1 MSGKGTVAILNLKS
15 KLDYHSGNL
24 PVDRYPLVSRVPP
37 NVGKGKQKQV
47 TLEEWDRLAS
57 VLAPNEAQE
66 MRDRDLAK
74 REQLKAASE
83 ELKRGWPDT
92 NDVRFSLGASKSI
105 RRSAWPKTPS

>member
-1 MSGKGTVAILNLKS
+1 M
-15 KLDYHSGNL
+15 
-24 PVDRYPLVSRVPP
+24 DRYPLVSRVPP

-47 TLEEWDRLAS
+47 TLQEWDRLAS
-57 VLAPNEAQE
+57 VLAPSEAQE

-92 NDVRFSLGASKSI
+92 NDVSNMMGSRVIQYLTDLALI
-105 RRSAWPKTPS
+105 NH

>member
-1 MSGKGTVAILNLKS
+1 MDSGKGTVAQAYVDLNLF
-15 KLDYHSGNL
+15 YSGNL

-47 TLEEWDRLAS
+47 TLQEWDRLAS
-57 VLAPNEAQE
+57 VLAPSEAQE

-92 NDVRFSLGASKSI
+92 NDVSKMMVSRVI
-105 RRSAWPKTPS
+105 Q